1 MAGSLQFLPLFVLA
15 LFGNAL
21 AAALVVRADK
31 TPLLSKPRLKAEIR
45 ASLGKDT
52 TLEGIEKSGLFWKV
66 RTPDGAE
73 GYVVVSKVHAP
84 QSSAAKLKSAMR
96 SVLSETQGS
105 QTDNPRA
112 RSKNAVMGIRG
123 LSDGDDL
130 SALNSLR
137 PNLAELEH
145 FESFT
150 VQLDQVEVLQSNVLK
165 EADFRNERN

>member
-1 MAGSLQFLPLFVLA
+1 MSGSIKFLPLCA
-15 LFGNAL
+15 LVVFGNAL
-21 AAALVVRADK
+21 ADALVVRADN
-31 TPLLSKPRLKAEIR
+31 TPLLSEPRLKAETR
-45 ASLGKDT
+45 ATLGKDT

-73 GYVVVSKVHAP
+73 GYVVVSKVQAP

-96 SVLSETQGS
+96 SALTEKQGS
-105 QTDNPRA
+105 ADDNPRA

-130 SALNSLR
+130 SSISNLR
-137 PNLAELEH
+137 PNLTELEH

-150 VQLDQVEVLQSNVLK
+150 INPDQVEVLQSNVLK
-165 EADFRNERN
+165 EADFRNEEP